1 MMASKPAVHRRAAT
15 HDLALYHVLHPSD
28 PELDEWTQDYIR
40 ARAFYEQF
48 KRDYG
53 SAHMHVEVHHAG
65 QYKAEC
71 LMRAEAG

>member
-1 MMASKPAVHRRAAT
+1 MMANKQAVHRRAVA

-48 KRDYG
+48 ARDYG
-53 SAHMHVEVHHAG
+53 SAHMHVEVLPAG
-65 QYKAEC
+65 HYEAEC
-71 LMRAEAG
+71 LMRTETA